1 MKKMLALAALAT
13 FAVLPAHADT
23 WKDLKNSAKQ
33 QASDAAAEQLGVATP
48 APANA
53 KVYFIN
59 LKDGDTVSSPVKI
72 QFGLSNAG
80 VAPAG
85 MNKDG
90 TGHHHLLID
99 DPTVDYTKPLPMT
112 DQIKHFGGGQTETS
126 LDLKPG
132 KHTLQLLY
140 ADWKHQPFNP
150 SVQSDKITIT
160 VK

>member
-33 QASDAAAEQLGVATP
+33 QAADAAAQQLGTATP

-59 LKDGDTVSSPVKI
+59 LKDGDTVTSPVKV
-72 QFGLSNAG
+72 QFGRSGAG

-85 MNKDG
+85 MNKEN
-90 TGHHHLLID
+90 TGHHHVLID
-99 DPTVDYTKPLPMT
+99 SPTVDYTQPLPMT

-132 KHTLQLLY
+132 KHTLQLVY

>member
-1 MKKMLALAALAT
+1 MKKLLAFAALAT
-13 FAVLPAHADT
+13 AVALPAHADT

-33 QASDAAAEQLGVATP
+33 QASDKAAEKLGVATP

-53 KVYFIN
+53 KVYFIAPA
-59 LKDGDTVSSPVKI
+59 DGATVTGPVKVV
-72 QFGLSNAG
+72 FGLTNAG

-85 MNKDG
+85 MNKEG

-99 DPTVDYTKPLPMT
+99 NPTVDYTLPLPAT
-112 DQIKHFGGGQTETS
+112 DQIKHFGGGQTETT

-132 KHTLQLLY
+132 KHTLQLVF

-150 SVQSDKITIT
+150 SVQSEIITIT

>member
-13 FAVLPAHADT
+13 FATLPAHADT
-23 WKDLKNSAKQ
+23 WKDLKNNAKQ
-33 QASDAAAEQLGVATP
+33 QASDKAAEQLGTATP

-59 LKDGDTVSSPVKI
+59 LKDGDTVSSPVKV

-85 MNKDG
+85 FNKDG

-99 DPTVDYTKPLPMT
+99 KPEVDYTQPLPMT
-112 DQIKHFGGGQTETS
+112 DQIKHFGGGQTEAT

-132 KHTLQLLY
+132 KHTLQLLF

-150 SVQSDKITIT
+150 AVQSDPITIT